1 LEGRGLAHHHVRH
14 PHHRHDRPEHEPERP
29 INIVR
34 NIVEKVE
41 KLEDLKKKEE
51 ILSKQPKHLMKK
63 EIKKR
68 KEDNHPEENI
78 ERNNFHDSSKNS
90 YLQEPGPG
98 ARARCL
104 ETSSFEKT
112 FRKTSPGVQKS
123 SSSSSTITDG
133 LKCLHENSK
142 EIREQA
148 SLCLFSENCSCSTDT
163 AHGRGTVLAGRLS
176 LLNSNIN
183 VKTGGKT
190 TSGGTDNQN
199 IVESEQYPENSA
211 ILILNE
217 HPRGLHSMNITQI
230 KTQDQAQKAT
240 EPEEVQ

>member
-1 LEGRGLAHHHVRH
+1 
-14 PHHRHDRPEHEPERP
+14 
-29 INIVR
+29 
-34 NIVEKVE
+34 
-41 KLEDLKKKEE
+41 
-51 ILSKQPKHLMKK
+51 MKK

-78 ERNNFHDSSKNS
+78 ERNNFHDSSKHS

-104 ETSSFEKT
+104 ETSSLEKT

-142 EIREQA
+142 AIREQ
-148 SLCLFSENCSCSTDT
+148 SSFCLFSENCSCSTDT
-163 AHGRGTVLAGRLS
+163 AHRRGTVLAGKLS

-183 VKTGGKT
+183 VTKGGKT
-190 TSGGTDNQN
+190 TSGGTYDLN
-199 IVESEQYPENSA
+199 IVKNIQYPENSA

-217 HPRGLHSMNITQI
+217 HPRGLHSKNINQI
-230 KTQDQAQKAT
+230 KSQDQAQKAP